1 MSTLRMR
8 VLGCV
13 LFFGLCFQNGQAQ
26 QYYQVDYSNYME
38 VTRAIYNKYRF
49 FMGDRVDSNRI
60 RTHIL
65 QQLNARTYDPDLAR
79 PQALCT
85 GKQFQRCLFRWN
97 FLGAPFLVGTSYLDF
112 YDGQTG
118 AQTVASPGA
127 MLHYSINQ
135 HTLYTFFREMGDG
148 RSSMEIIIV
157 DKDAFSVTTQ
167 VPQPAFSHP
176 ENLLAVSKPILQP
189 NIIRNFSRLSFYLS

>member
-1 MSTLRMR
+1 
-8 VLGCV
+8 
-13 LFFGLCFQNGQAQ
+13 
-26 QYYQVDYSNYME
+26 
-38 VTRAIYNKYRF
+38 
-49 FMGDRVDSNRI
+49 
-60 RTHIL
+60 
-65 QQLNARTYDPDLAR
+65 
-79 PQALCT
+79 
-85 GKQFQRCLFRWN
+85 
-97 FLGAPFLVGTSYLDF
+97 SYLDF

-189 NIIRNFSRLSFYLS
+189 NIIRNFSRLSFYLSVEGRLQLQIVETNTGRKHAIQAPRNYFPSGPNELELDLSDLPAGHYQCLLFDGTHHQVTPFVKLE